1 MALGWRRSVKSS
13 PHEIRPIEGVP
24 GLDRRPLLRGC
35 ALFSTLGDPELDD
48 LAGSAVIVHAG
59 EGDTLFRQGEP
70 GEHLYI
76 IVSGTVRLSATT
88 GGGLEQPIA
97 LHGPASCFGEMAL
110 LDGAPRSA
118 TAVALRPTELLRVGR
133 EELEGVLLRHP
144 AARERFLREGV
155 SLVSTRLRSA
165 NERYWSLAG
174 RSLRARAGAAHARSR
189 LASLM
194 SHEFRTP
201 LTVIKASA
209 QRMRF
214 GAPAAE
220 NPLIEK
226 IEQQCGRL
234 EVLVDDLIALAL
246 LQSSAAV
253 QELADVDLAEVAAE
267 VALEMSGPAQR
278 KGLRLSLPESKGDAV
293 VAADRSLVR
302 RALRH
307 LVDNAVKF
315 SSEGEILIEA
325 RAGAGGVCRLSVRD
339 HGIGVEAGALERLS
353 SSFVQEQDPHN
364 RDVEGLGIG
373 LALVTEV
380 AKVHGGRL
388 VVEST
393 PGAGSLF
400 ALELPLKPGET
411 PESFET
417 PEKKEQR
424 Q

>member
-1 MALGWRRSVKSS
+1 MKSSLPEVRPVESVPDVDRRS
-13 PHEIRPIEGVP
+13 
-24 GLDRRPLLRGC
+24 LLRGC
-35 ALFSTLGDPELDD
+35 ALFSTLGDPELGD
-48 LAGSAVIVHAG
+48 LAESAVIVHAG
-59 EGDTLFRQGEP
+59 EGDTVFRQGEP

-88 GGGLEQPIA
+88 EGGLEQPIA
-97 LHGPASCFGEMAL
+97 LHGSASCFGEMAL
-110 LDGAPRSA
+110 LDGEPRSA
-118 TAVALRPTELLRVGR
+118 SAVAARPAELLRVDR
-133 EELEGVLLRHP
+133 QELEAMLRRHP
-144 AARERFLREGV
+144 AAREKFLREGV
-155 SLVSTRLRSA
+155 SLVSSRLRSA
-165 NERYWSLAG
+165 NERYWGLAG

-201 LTVIKASA
+201 LTIIKSSA

-220 NPLIEK
+220 SPLIEK

-234 EVLVDDLIALAL
+234 EVLVDDLIMLAL

-267 VALEMSGPAQR
+267 VALEMSSPARR
-278 KGLRLSLPESKGDAV
+278 KGLRLSVPETKGDAV

-325 RAGAGGVCRLSVRD
+325 KAGAGGVCRLSVRD
-339 HGIGVEAGALERLS
+339 HGIGVEAEALERLS

-380 AKVHGGRL
+380 AKAHGGRL

-393 PGAGSLF
+393 PGTGSLF

-417 PEKKEQR
+417 PEKKEHGNE
-424 Q
+424 

>member
-1 MALGWRRSVKSS
+1 MKSSLPEVRPVESVPDVDRRS
-13 PHEIRPIEGVP
+13 
-24 GLDRRPLLRGC
+24 LLRGC

-133 EELEGVLLRHP
+133 EGLEEVLLRHP

-325 RAGAGGVCRLSVRD
+325 KAGAGGVCRLSVRD

>member
-1 MALGWRRSVKSS
+1 VKSS
-13 PHEIRPIEGVP
+13 LPEVRPVESVP
-24 GLDRRPLLRGC
+24 DVDRRSLLRGC
-35 ALFSTLGDPELDD
+35 ALFSTLGGPELDD
-48 LAGSAVIVHAG
+48 LAGPAVIVQAG

-76 IVSGTVRLSATT
+76 IVSGTVRLSATA

-97 LHGPASCFGEMAL
+97 LHGPTSCFGEMAL

-133 EELEGVLLRHP
+133 QELEGVLLRHP

-174 RSLRARAGAAHARSR
+174 RTLRARAGAAHARSR

-267 VALEMSGPAQR
+267 VALEMSGAAQR

-393 PGAGSLF
+393 AGAGSLF

-417 PEKKEQR
+417 PERKEQR

>member
-1 MALGWRRSVKSS
+1 MKSS
-13 PHEIRPIEGVP
+13 LPEVVPVEGEGV
-24 GLDRRPLLRGC
+24 DRRALLKGC
-35 ALFSTLGDPELDD
+35 TLFSTLGDRELRD
-48 LAGSAVIVHAG
+48 LAEWATVVEAA
-59 EGDTLFRQGEP
+59 EGDGLFRQGEP
-70 GEHLYI
+70 GEHLYV
-76 IVSGTVRLSATT
+76 IVSGTVRLSATPD
-88 GGGLEQPIA
+88 GGFEQPIA
-97 LHGPASCFGEMAL
+97 LRGPASSFGEMAL

-118 TAVALRPTELLRVGR
+118 TAVAARPTKLLRLGI
-133 EELEGVLLRHP
+133 EELERLFERHP
-144 AARERFLREGV
+144 ASREKFLRQGV
-155 SLVSTRLRSA
+155 SLVSSQLRSA
-165 NERYWSLAG
+165 NERYWNLAG

-189 LASLM
+189 LASLV

-209 QRMRF
+209 QRMRY
-214 GAPAAE
+214 GASGE

-234 EVLVDDLIALAL
+234 EILVDDLIALAL
-246 LQSSAAV
+246 LQSAAAV
-253 QELADVDLAEVAAE
+253 QEVADVDLAEVAAE
-267 VALEMSGPAQR
+267 VALEMARPAQR
-278 KGLRLSLPESKGDAV
+278 KGLRLSLPKTKGDAV

-325 RAGAGGVCRLSVRD
+325 KAGAGGVCRLSVRD
-339 HGIGVEAGALERLS
+339 EGIGVDAGALERLS

-380 AKVHGGRL
+380 ARVHGGRL

-393 PGAGSLF
+393 PDAGSVF
-400 ALELPLKPGET
+400 ALELPMKPGET
-411 PESFET
+411 PESFQT
-417 PEKKEQR
+417 PEKEEQR

>member
-1 MALGWRRSVKSS
+1 MPWRRSVKSS
-13 PHEIRPIEGVP
+13 LPEVRPVESVP
-24 GLDRRPLLRGC
+24 DVDRRSLLRGC
-35 ALFSTLGDPELDD
+35 ALFSTLGDLELDD
-48 LAGSAVIVHAG
+48 LAESAVLVHAG
-59 EGDTLFRQGEP
+59 EGDTVFRQGEP

-88 GGGLEQPIA
+88 EGGLEQPIA
-97 LHGPASCFGEMAL
+97 LQGPASCIGEMAL
-110 LDGAPRSA
+110 LDGEPRSA
-118 TAVALRPTELLRVGR
+118 SGVAARPAKLLRVGR
-133 EELEGVLLRHP
+133 EELEAMLRRHP
-144 AARERFLREGV
+144 AAREKFLREGV
-155 SLVSTRLRSA
+155 SLVSSRLRSA

-201 LTVIKASA
+201 LTVIKSSA

-226 IEQQCGRL
+226 IEHQCGRL
-234 EVLVDDLIALAL
+234 EILVDDLIALAL

-267 VALEMSGPAQR
+267 VALEMSRPARR
-278 KGLRLSLPESKGDAV
+278 KGLRLSVPETKGDAV

-411 PESFET
+411 PESLET

>member
-1 MALGWRRSVKSS
+1 V
-13 PHEIRPIEGVP
+13 
-24 GLDRRPLLRGC
+24 
-35 ALFSTLGDPELDD
+35 
-48 LAGSAVIVHAG
+48 
-59 EGDTLFRQGEP
+59 FRQGET
-70 GEHLYI
+70 GAHLYV

-88 GGGLEQPIA
+88 EAGLEQPIA
-97 LHGPASCFGEMAL
+97 LQGPASCIGEMAL
-110 LDGAPRSA
+110 LDGEPRSA
-118 TAVALRPTELLRVGR
+118 TAAAARPVELLRIGR
-133 EELEGVLLRHP
+133 EELEAMLKRHP
-144 AARERFLREGV
+144 VAREKFLREGV
-155 SLVSTRLRSA
+155 SLVSSRLRSA
-165 NERYWSLAG
+165 NERYWGLAG
-174 RSLRARAGAAHARSR
+174 RSLRARASAAHARSR

-201 LTVIKASA
+201 LTVIKSSA

-234 EVLVDDLIALAL
+234 EVLIDDLIALAL

-267 VALEMSGPAQR
+267 VALEMSAPARR
-278 KGLRLSLPESKGDAV
+278 KGLRLSFPEMMGDAV
-293 VAADRSLVR
+293 VAADRTLVR

-307 LVDNAVKF
+307 LVDNAIALLRRRDRHR
-315 SSEGEILIEA
+315 SES
-325 RAGAGGVCRLSVRD
+325 GAGGACRLSVRD

-380 AKVHGGRL
+380 AKTHGGRL

-411 PESFET
+411 PESVET
-417 PEKKEQR
+417 PEKEEQR

>member
-1 MALGWRRSVKSS
+1 MKSS
-13 PHEIRPIEGVP
+13 LPEIRPAGSVP
-24 GLDRRPLLRGC
+24 DVDRRSLLRGC

-48 LAGSAVIVHAG
+48 LAESAVIVHAG
-59 EGDTLFRQGEP
+59 EGDSLFRQGEP
-70 GEHLYI
+70 GRDLYV
-76 IVSGTVRLSATT
+76 IVSGTVRLSATRE
-88 GGGLEQPIA
+88 GGLEQPIA
-97 LHGPASCFGEMAL
+97 LHGPGSCFGEMAI
-110 LDGAPRSA
+110 LDGEPRSA
-118 TAVALRPTELLRVGR
+118 TAVAARPTELLRVGR
-133 EELEGVLLRHP
+133 DELEAMFRRHP
-144 AARERFLREGV
+144 AAREEFLREGV
-155 SLVSTRLRSA
+155 GLVSSRLRSA

-214 GAPAAE
+214 GAPIAE
-220 NPLIEK
+220 NPLVEK

-253 QELADVDLAEVAAE
+253 QELADVDLADVAAE
-267 VALEMSGPAQR
+267 VALEMSAPARR
-278 KGLRLSLPESKGDAV
+278 KGLRLSLPETKGDAV

-339 HGIGVEAGALERLS
+339 HGVGVEAGALERLS

-380 AKVHGGRL
+380 AKAHGGRL

-411 PESFET
+411 PESLET

>member
-1 MALGWRRSVKSS
+1 MKSSLPEVRPVDSVPDVDRRS
-13 PHEIRPIEGVP
+13 
-24 GLDRRPLLRGC
+24 LLRGC

-48 LAGSAVIVHAG
+48 LAGPAVIVHAG

-76 IVSGTVRLSATT
+76 IVSGTVRLSATA

-133 EELEGVLLRHP
+133 QELEGVLLRNP

-165 NERYWSLAG
+165 NERYWGLAG

-220 NPLIEK
+220 NLLIEK

-393 PGAGSLF
+393 AGAGSLF

-417 PEKKEQR
+417 PERKEQR